1 MQAVVLTA
9 MMFWI
14 HSFYTLGATLLRK
27 YTFVL
32 TSLTFIFIIA
42 LFGDVVNNSRIE
54 LFTAVWEGDRY
65 VSQGVGTLAYVLA
78 VVLPLLAAIN
88 YWASFHIFKGFQ
100 LITNK
105 WTNYDIL
112 KR

>member
-1 MQAVVLTA
+1 
-9 MMFWI
+9 
-14 HSFYTLGATLLRK
+14 
-27 YTFVL
+27 
-32 TSLTFIFIIA
+32 
-42 LFGDVVNNSRIE
+42 
-54 LFTAVWEGDRY
+54 
-65 VSQGVGTLAYVLA
+65 VLA
-78 VVLPLLAAIN
+78 VVLPLLAVIN